1 MAFDRQPRWAEYRGT
16 HRGAHGVTFPLA
28 NSNAHEATRTAMMS
42 TEATRTAW
50 HVERTRAVVRRRQ
63 RLHPV
68 TRGLLFHRS
77 PAWSGCPHACVC
89 TTHAGCGRP
98 VLRWPLRATAL
109 VNAARNGPGGRVGV
123 PPLTHAPKRKLCGAV
138 VLGPRLPATSRPR
151 TNDRPRIYVL

>member
-68 TRGLLFHRS
+68 TRGLLLQFRAGAAPCMCMHNTCRVRE
-77 PAWSGCPHACVC
+77 ACVAMASEGHC
-89 TTHAGCGRP
+89 PSKRRSQWPRWTCRSAPAHA
-98 VLRWPLRATAL
+98 RAK
-109 VNAARNGPGGRVGV
+109 NACVAIRLFGSATSYDFPARNRRS
-123 PPLTHAPKRKLCGAV
+123 T
-138 VLGPRLPATSRPR
+138 
-151 TNDRPRIYVL
+151 